1 MFALSRFSFAMTTSE
16 VRHTRIE
23 NAFVAHNARTF
34 AALPGIKRGAA
45 ATH

>member
-16 VRHTRIE
+16 VRHTEIKH
-23 NAFVAHNARTF
+23 AFITHDACTLR
-34 AALPGIKRGAA
+34 ALPDINHNDT